1 MSKQEF
7 SKITFKITL
16 GFLYWL
22 QENKNLRG
30 LKDIDIYQYPN
41 KLNELLL
48 EYNTKYPNGLTGWRE
63 KELL

>member
-7 SKITFKITL
+7 SKLKCEISL

-22 QENKNLRG
+22 QENSKLRG
-30 LKDIDIYQYPN
+30 LKDIDILQYPN

-48 EYNTKYPNGLTGWRE
+48 EYNTKYPNGLTGWK